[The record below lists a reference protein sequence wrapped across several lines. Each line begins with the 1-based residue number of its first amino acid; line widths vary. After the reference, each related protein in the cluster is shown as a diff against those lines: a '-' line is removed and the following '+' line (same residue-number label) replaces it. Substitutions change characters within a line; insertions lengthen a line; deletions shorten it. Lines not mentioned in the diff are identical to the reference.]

1 MNSDNSVHFSQSNKL
16 HIHIIPL
23 YLSDC
28 DKPCLI
34 YWDPVCG
41 SDGKTYSNRCWL
53 NNAQCRDP
61 SLTLAHEGECNK
73 GNLHCI
79 SKYAK
84 FSP

>member
-1 MNSDNSVHFSQSNKL
+1 MCHVNTLSILQSDMQHMN
-16 HIHIIPL
+16 IIPL
-23 YLSDC
+23 HLSDC

-41 SDGKTYSNRCWL
+41 SDGETYSNRCWF

-73 GNLHCI
+73 GNLH
-79 SKYAK
+79 
-84 FSP
+84 